1 MERPDAPSILTGSSG
16 PGSRSRRIA
25 FFAVTGALLVGILW
39 IFREVLAPFALA
51 LIVAYVFAP
60 LVERMQR
67 VRVAGRRMPRWVAVL
82 VLYLSLLGTMAST
95 IVIGAP
101 LLVAEMQKL
110 SREVPRTVRTV
121 RDEWLPSIDRALRS
135 ATTSLG
141 ADAELASEADAE
153 LASEGDAVLED
164 EALVVEQGIR
174 VVPRDEGGYEILLP
188 SSGVEIRQD
197 GEGHYIVGPTTSPEE
212 AARRDL
218 SVQVT
223 EAIRGELA
231 HSEQSVAAALRTA
244 QSLIA
249 AVVGGIF
256 KFFIMLMLSAYLLMS
271 ADSILAF
278 FRQLVRPDRRA
289 MWDVLLRRI
298 DRGLAGVVRG
308 QLLICLVNGVLS
320 GIGFYIAGLDYWPIL
335 TLIATVLSII
345 PIFGAI
351 ISSVPAVVV
360 GLQDGFG
367 VALFVLAWIIG
378 IHQVEANL
386 LNPKILGDAAKVHP
400 VLVVF
405 ALLAGEHFFGI
416 TGALLA
422 VPVLSIGQSLFL
434 HFREVALGVPASES
448 RPGMERP
455 SVPPDVTLISDP
467 PAAETSSAS
476 SGSR

>member
-1 MERPDAPSILTGSSG
+1 MERPDPPSLLTGQSG

-25 FFAVTGALLVGILW
+25 FFAVTGALVVGILW
-39 IFREVLAPFALA
+39 VFREVLAPFAIA

-67 VRVAGRRMPRWVAVL
+67 VRIGGRKTPRWAAVL
-82 VLYLSLLGTMAST
+82 VLYLSLLGAMAT
-95 IVIGAP
+95 TVVIGAP
-101 LLVAEMQKL
+101 LVVSEIQKL
-110 SREVPRTVRTV
+110 SREMPRTVRTL
-121 RDEWLPSIDRALRS
+121 RDEWLPQLDRTLRS
-135 ATTSLG
+135 ATSSFG
-141 ADAELASEADAE
+141 AVEEEAPPSPDE
-153 LASEGDAVLED
+153 PDAVSAPEPNVP
-164 EALVVEQGIR
+164 EPVRSIR
-174 VVPRDEGGYEILLP
+174 VVPRDEGGYEIVLP
-188 SSGVEIRQD
+188 DTGVEIRQE
-197 GEGHYIVGPTTSPEE
+197 GEGHYVVGPAAATGE

-218 SVQVT
+218 SVQLT
-223 EAIRGELA
+223 EALRGELA
-231 HSEQSVAAALRTA
+231 HGEQSVASALRTA
-244 QSLIA
+244 QSFIA

-256 KFFIMLMLSAYLLMS
+256 RFFIMLMLSAYLLIS

-278 FRQLVRPDRRA
+278 FRQLVRPDRRS
-289 MWDVLLRRI
+289 MFDVLLSRI

-308 QLLICLVNGVLS
+308 QLVICLVNGVLS
-320 GIGFYIAGLDYWPIL
+320 GIGFYIAGLDYWPLL

-351 ISSVPAVVV
+351 ISSIPAVVV

-448 RPGMERP
+448 RPGIDR
-455 SVPPDVTLISDP
+455 P
-467 PAAETSSAS
+467 PASAADATVIAPPPETSSPGA
-476 SGSR
+476 RTR